1 MASTPEGE
9 GRAGTAFSEKSF
21 YLSEF
26 RGRTLAIA
34 VPAADL
40 GQPGPLEAVLKEL
53 AKDVGLLT
61 YWRTTG
67 EWGAFARPLPN
78 DDFECW

>member
-9 GRAGTAFSEKSF
+9 SRASSAFSEKSF

-40 GQPGPLEAVLKEL
+40 GAPGPL
-53 AKDVGLLT
+53 
-61 YWRTTG
+61 
-67 EWGAFARPLPN
+67 
-78 DDFECW
+78 

>member
-1 MASTPEGE
+1 MGSTPEAE
-9 GRAGTAFSEKSF
+9 VRAGSAFSEKSF

-40 GQPGPLEAVLKEL
+40 GAPGA
-53 AKDVGLLT
+53 
-61 YWRTTG
+61 
-67 EWGAFARPLPN
+67 ARSR
-78 DDFECW
+78 C

>member
-1 MASTPEGE
+1 MGSTPEAEVRPGS
-9 GRAGTAFSEKSF
+9 AFSEKSF

-40 GQPGPLEAVLKEL
+40 GAPG
-53 AKDVGLLT
+53 
-61 YWRTTG
+61 RSS
-67 EWGAFARPLPN
+67 R
-78 DDFECW
+78 C